1 MRKWQQFLVAW
12 RFDGELLASG
22 GRDDKIILW
31 DPKKGARLKTLEGH
45 SDAVFGVAWSIDGLL
60 ASCSSDKTVKIWN
73 PSSSGECLKTLK
85 CHRWL
90 LFAKRCML
98 TPVTGGEA

>member
-1 MRKWQQFLVAW
+1 MVTACVFSPHGKTIVSASWDKTLKIWDV
-12 RFDGELLASG
+12 ELGTCKA
-22 GRDDKIILW
+22 
-31 DPKKGARLKTLEGH
+31 TLEGH
-45 SDAVFGVAWSIDGLL
+45 SGSVCGIDWSIDGLL
-60 ASCSSDKTVKIWN
+60 ASCSCDGAVKIWN

-85 CHRWL
+85 GHRWL